1 MSDEKKAPSDDEP
14 SASSSLAS
22 EGADEDEGAASEA
35 EEKSE
40 EAGEDAASAT
50 DDDGAGARRRNRR
63 GARREAPEVVDEAPP
78 PPAPKPNYVFLAV
91 TSVVFLAADLITK
104 HLAVKNLE
112 GSERRHVVIKNFFS
126 FTLAHNKGGAWGLLG
141 DQPDHIRLPFFFAI
155 SAVAVVFIVS
165 LYRRLEP
172 RQVAL
177 KWALPLVLGGALGNL
192 ADRVRHQYVV
202 DFIDWYVVIDNKA
215 SHWPTFNVADVW
227 IVVGV
232 GLMIVDMFTPR
243 KPVVRAKP
251 SAPRISPR
259 ANKTAAPVGLG
270 TKEQTKDEV
279 GAES

>member
-1 MSDEKKAPSDDEP
+1 MSDEKNAPSEDEP
-14 SASSSLAS
+14 SGSSSLAS
-22 EGADEDEGAASEA
+22 EGSADDASADGEADRNAEESTEGEASDAEDES
-35 EEKSE
+35 
-40 EAGEDAASAT
+40 
-50 DDDGAGARRRNRR
+50 AGAKRRNRR
-63 GARREAPEVVDEAPP
+63 GARRELPELADVPP
-78 PPAPKPNYVFLAV
+78 PPPPPRPNYVFLAV
-91 TSVVFLAADLITK
+91 ASLLFLAADLVTK

-112 GSERRHVVIKNFFS
+112 GADRRHVVIKNFFS

-259 ANKTAAPVGLG
+259 ANKSSAQSLE
-270 TKEQTKDEV
+270 TKESAKEEV